1 MRHGPAK
8 AAAAVMG
15 GAALA
20 GGLALVNRLLLLD
33 DLPPTLPGAM
43 HDWIWRGWRV
53 RSTTLGE
60 TSNAEP
66 PIVLVHAVH
75 AAASSF
81 EMRGIFE
88 PLSQRRAVYA
98 VDLLGFGKSER
109 PAAPYSGPFYAEL
122 LTAFLGEVVGRP
134 ATVIGSSLSAAY
146 AVEAARLRPSLVERL
161 VLVSPTDT
169 TSLSPAGRAFGRLL
183 AAPLVGTAAFNV
195 LASHAS
201 IHSYL
206 RKVYADPSLVD
217 DPLVE
222 QHWATAHQPTARLAP
237 AAFLAGA
244 LDLPFSHADP
254 PFGGPIAAPI
264 LVVRGSVPGIGEQ
277 ASDETLRSLG
287 RRVTIET
294 VEGTGQL
301 PHDEAP
307 EQVVEL
313 IEGWLTETA

>member
-1 MRHGPAK
+1 MRPGLTRAG
-8 AAAAVMG
+8 AVVGG
-15 GAALA
+15 GAALV
-20 GGLALVNRLLLLD
+20 GGLALANRLLLIG
-33 DLPPTLPGAM
+33 DLPPTLPGAPL
-43 HDWIWRGWRV
+43 DWTWRGWRV
-53 RSTTLGE
+53 RYTTLG
-60 TSNAEP
+60 SGP
-66 PIVLVHAVH
+66 PVVLVHGVH

-88 PLSQRRAVYA
+88 PLSQRYTVYA

-109 PAAPYSGPFYAEL
+109 PSAPYSGSFYADL
-122 LTAFLGEVVGRP
+122 LADFLAEVVGR
-134 ATVIGSSLSAAY
+134 TEMLLGSSLSAAY
-146 AVEAARLRPSLVERL
+146 AVAVARAQPGLMDRVA
-161 VLVSPTDT
+161 LVSPTDT

-201 IHSYL
+201 IQSYL

-222 QHWATAHQPTARLAP
+222 QHWATAHQPNARLAP

>member
-1 MRHGPAK
+1 MRPGLTRAG
-8 AAAAVMG
+8 AVVG
-15 GAALA
+15 SGAALV
-20 GGLALVNRLLLLD
+20 GGLALANRLLLID
-33 DLPPTLPGAM
+33 DLPPTLPGAPL
-43 HDWIWRGWRV
+43 DWTWRGWRV
-53 RSTTLGE
+53 RYTTLG
-60 TSNAEP
+60 SGP
-66 PIVLVHAVH
+66 PVVLVHGVH

-81 EMRGIFE
+81 EMCGIFE
-88 PLSQRRAVYA
+88 PLSQRYTVYA

-109 PAAPYSGPFYAEL
+109 PSAPYSRSFYADL
-122 LTAFLGEVVGRP
+122 LADFLAEVVGR
-134 ATVIGSSLSAAY
+134 TEMLLGSSLSAAY
-146 AVEAARLRPSLVERL
+146 AVAVARAQPGLMDRVA
-161 VLVSPTDT
+161 LVSPTDA
-169 TSLSPAGRAFGRLL
+169 TSLSPAGRAFGWLL

-201 IHSYL
+201 IQSYL

-217 DPLVE
+217 EPLVE
-222 QHWATAHQPTARLAP
+222 QHWATAHQPNARLAP

-277 ASDETLRSLG
+277 ASDGALHALG

-294 VEGTGQL
+294 VEGAGQL

-307 EQVVEL
+307 ERVLAL
-313 IEGWLTETA
+313 IEGWLAETA